1 MITITADFSLADL
14 EKDMNSTIESWFD
27 EVAATFW
34 EVGKESIDRQL
45 LKIKPDTDAYGK
57 GFGNITFNLR
67 SSMGCGLVRD
77 GKVVD
82 TYFPFGK
89 GDVGQTHGLSLLNEI
104 AGTIDDNIALIVV
117 AGEKYGVFVEAKGF
131 DVIKMSY
138 AKFEDEFFAKMKG

>member
-1 MITITADFSLADL
+1 MISITANFSLEQLEADMNADL
-14 EKDMNSTIESWFD
+14 QVWFD
-27 EVAATFW
+27 EMAATLW
-34 EVGKESIDRQL
+34 EVGKESIDRQID
-45 LKIKPDTDAYGK
+45 KVKPDTDAYGK

-104 AGTIDDNIALIVV
+104 AGTIADDIALIVV
-117 AGEKYGVFVEAKGF
+117 AGEQYGVFVEAKGF

-138 AKFEDEFFAKMKG
+138 AKFEDEFFSKLP